1 MNIRLSLL
9 NTALQGLDAELKE
22 QRDRRL
28 EGEGMSQSENQDKSI
43 VGEND
48 DNSMHSETE
57 EELIKRTIAENEK
70 MMLNPPTVENLID
83 KYA

>member
-70 MMLNPPTVENLID
+70 MMLNPPTVEN
-83 KYA
+83 